1 MQIRHVLPDEYEK
14 LGRLTVRSYRHL
26 ANGESLGAY
35 EDVLADVKSRVL
47 DCEVFVA
54 VDDLDVIMGGI
65 TYVPGPNT
73 SMSEFDD
80 VDAAGIRHLA
90 VDPAFQNAGVG
101 RALLKICIEHAREQQ
116 RPRLRLH
123 STTPMVIAR
132 AMYERMGFVRAP
144 EFDLFFS
151 EPPYSEQEPLHLIS
165 YVMELSE
172 S

>member
-1 MQIRHVLPDEYEK
+1 MDIRPVKPDEYEK

-26 ANGESLGAY
+26 ANGEPLGAY
-35 EDVLADVKSRVL
+35 EDVLADVESRTR

-54 VDDLDVIMGGI
+54 VDDLKTVVGGI

-73 SMSEFDD
+73 SMSEFED

-90 VDPAFQNAGVG
+90 VDPAFQGAGVG
-101 RALLKICIEHAREQQ
+101 RALLERCIQHARDQH

-144 EFDLFFS
+144 EFDLFFADA
-151 EPPYSEQEPLHLIS
+151 PYSEQEPLHLIS
-165 YVMELSE
+165 YAMELCE

>member
-1 MQIRHVLPDEYEK
+1 MEIRPVQPDEYEE
-14 LGRLTVRSYRHL
+14 LGRLTVRTYRHL
-26 ANGESLGAY
+26 ANGEPLGAY
-35 EDVLADVKSRVL
+35 EEVLADVKSRTL

-54 VDDLDVIMGGI
+54 VDETNTLLGGV
-65 TYVPGPNT
+65 TFVPGPDT

-90 VDPAFQNAGVG
+90 VDPAFQGSGVG
-101 RALLKICIEHAREQQ
+101 RALLQVCIQHARELE

-123 STTPMVIAR
+123 STAPMEIAR
-132 AMYERMGFVRAP
+132 AMYERTGFVRAP
-144 EFDLFFS
+144 DFDLFFCES
-151 EPPYSEQEPLHLIS
+151 PYSEAEPLHLIS

>member
-1 MQIRHVLPDEYEK
+1 MEIRRVQLDECEK

-26 ANGESLGAY
+26 AGGEPLGSY
-35 EDVLADVKSRVL
+35 EEVLADVQARIT

-54 VDDLDVIMGGI
+54 LDDLGTVMGGI

-90 VDPAFQNAGVG
+90 VDPAFQGSGVG
-101 RALLKICIEHAREQQ
+101 RALVQTCVDRARELH
-116 RPRLRLH
+116 RPRVRLH

-132 AMYERMGFVRAP
+132 AMYERMGFARAP

-151 EPPYSEQEPLHLIS
+151 EPPYTQDEPLHLIS

-172 S
+172 P

>member
-1 MQIRHVLPDEYEK
+1 MEIRPVRPDEYEK

-26 ANGESLGAY
+26 AGGEPLGSY
-35 EDVLADVKSRVL
+35 EEVLADVASRAL

-54 VDDLDVIMGGI
+54 VDDLKTIMGGI
-65 TYVPGPNT
+65 TYVPGPTT
-73 SMSEFDD
+73 SMSEFED

-90 VDPAFQNAGVG
+90 VDPAFQGAGVG
-101 RALLKICIEHAREQQ
+101 RALLQVCINRAREQE

-144 EFDLFFS
+144 EFDLFFA
-151 EPPYSEQEPLHLIS
+151 EPPYSAEEPLHLIS

-172 S
+172 A